1 MSMQLLINGLAL
13 GSVYALISVGFALIF
28 NVLKFSNFSHG
39 GVMVICAYTG
49 YLITTNFKTNL
60 FVTLLLSAIVGGL
73 LAMGIELIGFR
84 RLRKSN
90 KEVVLYFVSTVTI
103 STLLGNLMTIFFSS
117 TFYSYP
123 KFFNDPYFKFLGVN
137 VAKTDAMMLVISIAA
152 ILGLLFIVYRTR
164 LGISIRAISMDT
176 KTTSLMG
183 INTTLIISA
192 TFFVAGVFG
201 GLSGVFLGI
210 NYILSPQLGNLVVK
224 GYIAS
229 VLGGLGDISGAVIGA
244 VLLGLIESMLIS
256 VDFIGAGLAPAVIF
270 LILMLFMFLRP
281 QGITGKSVIDKA

>member
-1 MSMQLLINGLAL
+1 MQLLINGLAL

>member
-13 GSVYALISVGFALIF
+13 GAVYALISVGFALVF

-49 YLITTNFKTNL
+49 YIITTKFETSL
-60 FVTLLLSAIVGGL
+60 FLTLLLSAVVGGV
-73 LAMGIELIGFR
+73 LAMIVELVGFR
-84 RLRKSN
+84 RLRQSN

-123 KFFNDPYFKFLGVN
+123 KFFKEPYFKLFAVN
-137 VAKTDAMMLVISIAA
+137 VAKTDAMMLIISIIA
-152 ILGLLFIVYRTR
+152 IFGLLFIVYRTR

-183 INTTLIISA
+183 INTTLVISA

-210 NYILSPQLGNLVVK
+210 NYILTPQLGNLVVK

-229 VLGGLGDISGAVIGA
+229 VIGGLGDISGAVIGA
-244 VLLGLIESMLIS
+244 IFLGLIESVLIS